1 LPVDK
6 YMQYN
11 INCVKRMTD
20 KDKTIFRYK
29 FSEPVV
35 EDLHNFAKIHQYDDR
50 VSYNEAWIQW
60 TEENKELISRES
72 ERLKSLD
79 YDGDILDK
87 MFKSARYYY
96 RKKGTEKKAP
106 AKRREYVGLQ
116 KAVLDKMDQH
126 ISSVKKDFKPA
137 KGYADFCEQYPDMIC
152 LCVSE
157 LKNQNLT
164 DNDEIQ
170 NKIKKT
176 YKNRYFIA
184 INK

>member
-1 LPVDK
+1 
-6 YMQYN
+6 
-11 INCVKRMTD
+11 MTD

-79 YDGDILDK
+79 YDGDIVDK

-96 RKKGTEKKAP
+96 RKKGTGEAP
-106 AKRREYVGLQ
+106 RICRLAKSGPR
-116 KAVLDKMDQH
+116 
-126 ISSVKKDFKPA
+126 
-137 KGYADFCEQYPDMIC
+137 
-152 LCVSE
+152 
-157 LKNQNLT
+157 
-164 DNDEIQ
+164 
-170 NKIKKT
+170 
-176 YKNRYFIA
+176 
-184 INK
+184 